1 MFQKTHENYREARKL
16 QAGQGQALGTHLYL
30 HFLSGLSSLGQQ
42 ESFSAHGRP
51 MLTSFAQELRAKSAE
66 GADADRVE
74 GSIYY
79 GTYSDRDYYLAGRFT
94 LVRSTDTQDNANA
107 A

>member
-1 MFQKTHENYREARKL
+1 
-16 QAGQGQALGTHLYL
+16 
-30 HFLSGLSSLGQQ
+30 
-42 ESFSAHGRP
+42 

-94 LVRSTDTQDNANA
+94 LVRSTDTQADTA
-107 A
+107 